1 MSDEIYSDRSSRM
14 KLLDKI
20 LKIQQAVENIEKDG
34 NNKFHKYR
42 YATSENITTALKKH
56 LQENKIVIIPNVVD
70 CQELSVGTSTDK
82 DTGEIVDKKVAR
94 IITEYTINDV
104 ETGYFISVRMPG
116 DGTDTGDKGI
126 YKALT
131 GSFKYFK
138 IQTFDLSI
146 ADDPENDSSDND
158 SGNEEPKVKS
168 YPLTAKQLDLV
179 QKTFN
184 SGHGDYPKF
193 LELMGK
199 KNESEL
205 TTIEFDLL
213 KEKMMLFYDCD
224 NPELYTRFW
233 ASSSQEK
240 KDCLTITIQRLED
253 LKKGKA
259 DGNVSGTTPTESPS
273 AAAANK

>member
-1 MSDEIYSDRSSRM
+1 MNGLESEERALRI
-14 KLLDKI
+14 KLLEKI
-20 LKIQQAVENIEKDG
+20 LKVQIAVENIEKDG

-42 YATSENITTALKKH
+42 YATSANITSTLKKH
-56 LQENKIVIIPNVVD
+56 LQENKLVIIPSVID

-82 DTGEIVDKKVAR
+82 DTGEVADKKVAR

-104 ETGYFISVRMPG
+104 DTGYFISVKMPG

-146 ADDPENDSSDND
+146 ADDPENEGDGND
-158 SGNEEPKVKS
+158 STDGEEEHKVKS
-168 YPLTAKQLDLV
+168 YPLSIKQIDLI

-184 SGHGDYPKF
+184 TGHGDYPKF
-193 LELMGK
+193 LELMGR

-205 TTIEFDLL
+205 TTTDFDLL
-213 KEKMMLFYDCD
+213 KEKMMLFYVCD
-224 NPELYTRFW
+224 NAELYTRFW

-253 LKKGKA
+253 EKKKSTGA
-259 DGNVSGTTPTESPS
+259 GTATTTEP
-273 AAAANK
+273 K